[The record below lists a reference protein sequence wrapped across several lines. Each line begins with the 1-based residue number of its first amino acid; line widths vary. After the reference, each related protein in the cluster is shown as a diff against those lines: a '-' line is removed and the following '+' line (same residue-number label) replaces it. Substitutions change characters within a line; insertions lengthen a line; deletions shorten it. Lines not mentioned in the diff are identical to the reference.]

1 MVYVSF
7 VFRLLRFSGENFN
20 AYRYI
25 RNNVF
30 VLNDAIYFS
39 AVVSLYATSNCV
51 FFTYYCAFSAVNC
64 RYWTESYVIS

>member
-1 MVYVSF
+1 MPIGTYV
-7 VFRLLRFSGENFN
+7 
-20 AYRYI
+20 I
-25 RNNVF
+25 INVF